1 MLSTMIQ
8 AIQCSIFFLAI
19 NHIPVMAR
27 AEVSASHPGTS
38 LSVSPSPNRINKK
51 ELRNSKKMIVFSCL
65 LFFEIGTGVWVPL
78 PWVQKYHPYTHDK
91 IIDLNA
97 HITIELVLKGNTDVN
112 DDTDDSCWIHPNLFF
127 FGIPDAY

>member
-1 MLSTMIQ
+1 MGSFTLG
-8 AIQCSIFFLAI
+8 
-19 NHIPVMAR
+19 PKV
-27 AEVSASHPGTS
+27 P
-38 LSVSPSPNRINKK
+38 SVN
-51 ELRNSKKMIVFSCL
+51 
-65 LFFEIGTGVWVPL
+65 
-78 PWVQKYHPYTHDK
+78 THDK